1 MTRTLAAVAL
11 LALPAVAPAQTAAP
25 TTSGSAVLIGP
36 PVVGGRLVIA
46 PPITNGS
53 SALYAVQTD
62 VPPPFSVGGGSLSA
76 PPQLWVPSGAWGGDY
91 YQWPVFPIV
100 IEPAPVPTGRA
111 GFRNTELA
119 TMNTL
124 SGEASATLV
133 VQLPAAAEIWVGG
146 KKVNGDPAAEW
157 TLTSPTLK
165 VGEAHTFEVKGRW
178 KAGGKTF
185 ETSRS
190 VTVAAGLRSR
200 TTVISGTAV
209 KE

>member
-1 MTRTLAAVAL
+1 VTRTLAAIAL
-11 LALPAVAPAQTAAP
+11 LALPAIAPAQTVAP
-25 TTSGSAVLIGP
+25 TASGSAVIIGP
-36 PVVGGRLVIA
+36 PVVGGRPVIA

-76 PPQLWVPSGAWGGDY
+76 PPQIWVPSGAWGGES
-91 YQWPVFPIV
+91 YQWPVFPVV
-100 IEPAPVPTGRA
+100 IEPAPVPNGRA
-111 GFRNTELA
+111 GARNAELA

-146 KKVNGDPAAEW
+146 KKVTGAPVAEW

-165 VGEAHTFEVKGRW
+165 TGESHTFEVRSRW
-178 KAGGKTF
+178 KADGKTF
-185 ETSRS
+185 EVSRS
-190 VTVAAGLRSR
+190 LTVAAGLRSR
-200 TTVISGTAV
+200 SMVISGTEV